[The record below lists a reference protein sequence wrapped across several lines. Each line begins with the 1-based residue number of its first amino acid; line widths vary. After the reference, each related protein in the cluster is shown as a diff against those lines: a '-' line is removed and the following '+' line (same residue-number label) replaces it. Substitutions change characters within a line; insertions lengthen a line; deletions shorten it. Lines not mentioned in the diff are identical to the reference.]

1 VAKAKP
7 AEEIKTD
14 GIINLTDDAIKQIGK
29 LRESK
34 GEDLVLRVGVRAG
47 GWQPISQAVLLRR
60 TRLVPIVATWCKLRT
75 VAPEAVCAAAACLHS
90 SGRAH
95 PTQVLGNVLCDGV

>member
-47 GWQPISQAVLLRR
+47 GW
-60 TRLVPIVATWCKLRT
+60 
-75 VAPEAVCAAAACLHS
+75 
-90 SGRAH
+90 
-95 PTQVLGNVLCDGV
+95 